1 MRGRPCS
8 KMATIATTILLTA
21 GLLAGCSNDETS
33 LTTTTGSGLDDFEQ
47 LDLDQTYGGLTA
59 TDEDV
64 AFGDEALKAMMLA
77 EDQEVVI
84 DPLAD
89 DPVVLEMEE
98 RARHRERYEE
108 GERPQFTYLRLRW
121 GMLRGPDDS
130 TSVERPCDVTDWTGT
145 IRTDRGLVVVK
156 RKIKFEYPADHVV
169 FPRLDPQT
177 VAFVSHTWCHFDG
190 LVIEIV
196 EPPIDTST
204 TPVSPNKLYVDTPL
218 FQGEF
223 LVSDLAGINQ
233 IFEVDDMGNRIQIN
247 GFGLSDIEVCPK
259 GFLSGRYRH
268 GPQVDPGVEA
278 TEGVAVRYGSFAGA
292 WYSLNGGILG
302 FMRGGY
308 GVDANGERIF
318 IGKIIDRRGH
328 FSGFL
333 RGGWEPGSDDR
344 GLGEFRG
351 SWMSRSGSMEGYLGG
366 ESHPVEGYPGGFY
379 EGRWTSL
386 CDNEAEGLVQ

>member
-1 MRGRPCS
+1 MLGKLS
-8 KMATIATTILLTA
+8 FAKAIIATTILLTA
-21 GLLAGCSNDETS
+21 GLLAGCSSDETS
-33 LTTTTGSGLDDFEQ
+33 LVTTSGTGLDNYDQ
-47 LDLDQTYGGLTA
+47 LDMDQTYGGLTD
-59 TDEDV
+59 TDEEV

-77 EDQEVVI
+77 EDQEIVI

-98 RARHRERYEE
+98 RARHRERYGE
-108 GERPQFTYLRLRW
+108 GELPRFTYLRLRW
-121 GMLRGPDDS
+121 GMLRGPQDS
-130 TSVERPCDVTDWTGT
+130 TTVDRPCDVTDWTGT

-177 VAFVSHTWCHFDG
+177 VAFISRTWCHFDG
-190 LVIEIV
+190 LVIEIIEPPV
-196 EPPIDTST
+196 EPST
-204 TPVSPNKLYVDTPL
+204 TPEIPNKLYIDTPQ

-223 LVSDLAGINQ
+223 LVSDLAGMNQ
-233 IFEVDDMGNRIQIN
+233 VFEVDEVGNKIQIN

-268 GPQVDPGVEA
+268 VPAADPEVEP
-278 TEGVAVRYGSFAGA
+278 TEGEGKRYGSYAGA
-292 WYSLNGGILG
+292 WYGLNGHIRG

-308 GVDANGERIF
+308 GVDAEGERVF
-318 IGKIIDRRGH
+318 IGKIIDRRGR
-328 FSGFL
+328 FSGFM
-333 RGGWEPGSDDR
+333 RGGWTPDTDDR

-351 SWMSRSGSMEGYLGG
+351 SWVTRSGNMEGYLGG
-366 ESHPVEGYPGGFY
+366 QSHPVEGYPGGFY